1 MPSLKQS
8 MVIALVSIVAVA
20 IAKRV
25 PVLSGLLSG
34 SSATAE
40 VEPPDVLEGY

>member
-8 MVIALVSIVAVA
+8 LVIALVSVVAVA

-25 PVLSGLLSG
+25 PVLSGLLTPTAPA
-34 SSATAE
+34 SS
-40 VEPPDVLEGY
+40 EPEEPLSIF